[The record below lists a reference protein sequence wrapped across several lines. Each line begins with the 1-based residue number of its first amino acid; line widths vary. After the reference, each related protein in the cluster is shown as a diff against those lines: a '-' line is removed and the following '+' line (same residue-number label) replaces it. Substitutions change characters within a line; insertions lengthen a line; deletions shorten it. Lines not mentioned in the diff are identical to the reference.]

1 MTAVEA
7 AKTTSDDDTS
17 SMVFIGNLS
26 YQTREAELKELCE
39 KIGKV

>member
-1 MTAVEA
+1 MTAAEA
-7 AKTTSDDDTS
+7 TKTMSDEDTS

-26 YQTREAELKELCE
+26 YQTREAELRDLCE